1 MGPTDLLNSLP
12 SSLVPIFRKDSDVLW
27 VFASGQMNKLV
38 FLDTDPMWGA
48 ETIKYQQGLA
58 WKSYYCFSSLSSWG
72 CIRKN
77 SSTSKITQSM
87 YLRFHML
94 KALLSKIYLLVRKQ
108 HWQSLA
114 ALFLLWIL
122 ILGYIFIDLEREVG
136 REREIDV
143 RNIDWVPPA
152 WALTQDGIHNLCL
165 CPVQESKPS
174 TFWCIG

>member
-1 MGPTDLLNSLP
+1 
-12 SSLVPIFRKDSDVLW
+12 
-27 VFASGQMNKLV
+27 MNKLV

-58 WKSYYCFSSLSSWG
+58 WKSYYCFSSLSSWSS
-72 CIRKN
+72 IRKKQQHFKDN
-77 SSTSKITQSM
+77 SIHVLKIP
-87 YLRFHML
+87 YVL

-108 HWQSLA
+108 HWQSFA
-114 ALFLLWIL
+114 ALFLFWIL
-122 ILGYIFIDLEREVG
+122 ILGYIFIDLEREG
-136 REREIDV
+136 DREREIDV

-152 WALTQDGIHNLCL
+152 RALTQDGTHNLGL